1 MFPMS
6 NLDIKKKEQEIRR
19 LQRQMQRNSER
30 LRKERTHRLIQK
42 GALLEAYFDM
52 RDSSIEE
59 TEKVLNII
67 AHEVKKIREQD
78 F

>member
-6 NLDIKKKEQEIRR
+6 NSDIKKKEQEIRR
-19 LQRQMQRNSER
+19 LQRQMQRDSER

>member
-1 MFPMS
+1 MNEN
-6 NLDIKKKEQEIRR
+6 NLKQNLAEINR
-19 LQRQMQRNSER
+19 LQAQIKREKIKQRK
-30 LRKERTHRLIQK
+30 LRTRRLIQK

-59 TEKVLNII
+59 TEKILSII
-67 AHEVKKIREQD
+67 APEVKKIRDED

>member
-1 MFPMS
+1 MS
-6 NLDIKKKEQEIRR
+6 NFDIKKKEQEIRR
-19 LQRQMQRNSER
+19 LQRQMQKDSER

-52 RDSSIEE
+52 KDSSIEE

>member
-1 MFPMS
+1 M
-6 NLDIKKKEQEIRR
+6 
-19 LQRQMQRNSER
+19 
-30 LRKERTHRLIQK
+30 IQK

-59 TEKVLNII
+59 TEKILSII
-67 AHEVKKIREQD
+67 APEVKKIRDED